1 MKKSK
6 YSRLK
11 MNTDIL
17 EEMGNLVNELQE
29 KIYNL
34 DLRLKQ
40 NDENDF
46 KIYQALKNDIKN
58 LKIRIIKIEKVVN
71 DKNI

>member
-1 MKKSK
+1 
-6 YSRLK
+6 